1 VAVLTPLQEKTIWGG
16 GGSGLIAEIDEVT
29 RTKGTFF
36 TDFLRLFNKNF
47 QKLSAVFARFQSAE
61 KLTVSPCS

>member
-1 VAVLTPLQEKTIWGG
+1 MVFNKPSTSTLNLEKA
-16 GGSGLIAEIDEVT
+16 IAEIDEVP